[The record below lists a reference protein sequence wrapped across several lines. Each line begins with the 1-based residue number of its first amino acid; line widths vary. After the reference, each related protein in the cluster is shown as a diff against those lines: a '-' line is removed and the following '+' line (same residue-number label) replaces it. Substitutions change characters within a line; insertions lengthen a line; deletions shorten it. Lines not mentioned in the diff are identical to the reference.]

1 MKLTKLLRDVLFS
14 TEADGI
20 ATTIAAAVEEQGA
33 ATQEIARSVQSAASA
48 TREMS
53 ARIAGVSRSASDAGS
68 AADHVLGAATT
79 LSQSSSR
86 LADDARGFVTS
97 IRAA

>member
-1 MKLTKLLRDVLFS
+1 
-14 TEADGI
+14 
-20 ATTIAAAVEEQGA
+20 
-33 ATQEIARSVQSAASA
+33 
-48 TREMS
+48 MS

>member
-1 MKLTKLLRDVLFS
+1 MI